1 VTKII
6 IFGVISGFLVSV
18 SWASFRRPRSHGFYR
33 FFAWEAILG
42 LVLRNI
48 EAWFADPF
56 SLRQIASW
64 TLLTFS
70 AGLVVHGAYLL
81 RRFGRRSER
90 RADETLLGLE
100 KTTSLVTVGAFRYIR
115 HPLYSSLLFLAWG
128 TYFKL
133 PEIATSVLVL
143 MASAFLVLTARAD
156 EAECIDF
163 FGAEYEKY
171 MRRTKR
177 FIPFIV

>member
-1 VTKII
+1 VAKII
-6 IFGVISGFLVSV
+6 IFVVISGFLISV
-18 SWASFRRPRSHGFYR
+18 SWASFRRPQSHGLYR

-48 EAWFADPF
+48 ELWFDDPS
-56 SLRQIASW
+56 SLRQIVSW
-64 TLLTFS
+64 TLLTIS
-70 AGLVVHGAYLL
+70 AVLVVHGVYLL
-81 RRFGRRSER
+81 KRFGRPSER
-90 RADETLLGLE
+90 RTDVTLLGLE
-100 KTTSLVTVGAFRYIR
+100 KTTSLVTVGVFRYIR

-128 TYFKL
+128 TYLKL
-133 PEIATSVLVL
+133 PEPATSVLVL

-177 FIPFIV
+177 FIPFVV